1 MSELSA
7 DEMRKRRL
15 ARLGT
20 GADEE
25 KQLPVSVA
33 APVLSSSTQP
43 AFGSSKK
50 RPAGEPLLTDQK
62 NTNEQT
68 MEVDELS
75 KESNNL
81 PQHALDSGIET
92 METDD
97 VEEQFLLKQPSEV
110 FGKRQCVNIIC
121 RIFRVSLTSE
131 DGAIYVFLTDTSAV
145 LSETLEV
152 DVKDLVNQVFM
163 EVLLMFNGPQKSA
176 VQESLQKNSH
186 RESNFQP
193 MSSREFS
200 YSKCLPRNCVETQML
215 NYLIETYERADL
227 EQRKQPERSLSGNL
241 SNIYSETKS
250 QAVAYASRVL
260 DGTLTQY
267 RHGVNNSLLLPY
279 LLSRNL
285 FPVFLEELIDLS
297 ERDNR
302 TYNIFEPVLLNISH
316 IIRSLALDQDD
327 SREPLNLLAEL
338 CEMKTGNTR
347 PICALMTQLPNW
359 LPEAITGNSGLE
371 LQKLC
376 FLGPM
381 FSLSVFAEESTKV
394 VDAYFPEPKVSPSDM
409 KFICDALRMKLE
421 DTRQCLYR
429 VMYSLLLNSSSK
441 DSAMTFFKVV
451 LEQNAKRSQMQANL
465 LLVSRDGFMLN
476 LLSVLQL
483 LSVKVSVDKVDSFY
497 PHHPKAKVNISEC
510 SRFRAS
516 AQDAKDWTDKLGSD
530 PSHRWQDPKF
540 PTECFFLTLHCHH
553 LSIIPIVHKYQRV
566 LRAVREYQHLIDELE
581 KSESVWTGTAT
592 ERQNQTLLKRW
603 RLDVK
608 RYQKCK
614 LCMDVAILDPLL
626 LTRCFNFYNQVAQ
639 LILGVVAPDIKRGI
653 ILPLP
658 EEVPMLFATLPD
670 YFLEDI
676 ADFCLFVI
684 QFYPPAANSA
694 YLDDILVLLIVFT
707 CNSYYI
713 TNRYLVA
720 KLIEVMYFV
729 NPQVQQLTPKLS
741 DAILHHRLA
750 YDHLVPGLMRF
761 YSDVETTG
769 ANSEFYDK
777 FNIRYHISIIYKTIW
792 EIPEHQG
799 KIVEEAGN
807 GRYFVKFVNMLMND
821 TTYLLDE
828 SLETLKRIRELQD
841 LMDNQTEWDKLST
854 EQKQS
859 KQKQLSQDERQ
870 CRSYLTLAS
879 ETVEM
884 FHYLTEKIQ
893 DPFLIPELSDRLA
906 AMLNFNLQQLCGP
919 KCNNLRV
926 RNPEK
931 YSWEPKKLLDRLTG
945 IYLHLD
951 KSVKFA
957 EAIANDERSYRK
969 ELFVDAMS
977 RMDKACIKTQTEI
990 EQFRNL
996 QERVEL
1002 LVIEKQRAEVDYGE
1016 IPDEFRDPL
1025 MDTLMTDPVILPS
1038 GTVMDRKVILRHLL
1052 NSQTDPFNRQP
1063 LTESQLVANPELRDR
1078 INAWVTGRR
1087 QQLVKQ

>member
-7 DEMRKRRL
+7 DEMRRRRL

-20 GADEE
+20 GTDEE
-25 KQLPVSVA
+25 KPLPVTVA
-33 APVLSSSTQP
+33 APVLSSSPQP
-43 AFGSSKK
+43 TLGSSKK
-50 RPAGEPLLTDQK
+50 RHGEPLIPDPK
-62 NTNEQT
+62 NITEQT

-75 KESNNL
+75 KESNIL
-81 PQHALDSGIET
+81 PQHASDSGIET

-97 VEEQFLLKQPSEV
+97 VEEQFLSKQSSEESE
-110 FGKRQCVNIIC
+110 RRHCIDIIC
-121 RIFRVSLTSE
+121 RIFRVSFSS
-131 DGAIYVFLTDTSAV
+131 DDDVISVFLPDTSAV
-145 LSETLEV
+145 LSQTLEV
-152 DVKDLVNQVFM
+152 DVKDVVNQVFM
-163 EVLLMFNGPQKSA
+163 EVLLMFNDPQSSKA
-176 VQESLQKNSH
+176 LESLRKNSR
-186 RESNFQP
+186 RESNFEP
-193 MSSREFS
+193 MCSREFS
-200 YSKCLPRNCVETQML
+200 YSKCLPRKCVETQML
-215 NYLIETYERADL
+215 NYVIETYERTDL
-227 EQRKQPERSLSGNL
+227 EERKQPERSLSRNL
-241 SNIYSETKS
+241 ANICSETKS

-279 LLSRNL
+279 LLSRSI
-285 FPVFLEELIDLS
+285 FPVFLEQLVDLS
-297 ERDNR
+297 ECDNR
-302 TYNIFEPVLLNISH
+302 TCNIFEPVLLNLSH
-316 IIRSLALDQDD
+316 VVRSLALDKDD

-338 CEMKTGNTR
+338 CDMKTGNTR
-347 PICALMTQLPNW
+347 PICTLMTQLSNW
-359 LPEAITGNSGLE
+359 LPQAITGNSGLE

-394 VDAYFPEPKVSPSDM
+394 VDAFFPEPKVTPSEM
-409 KFICDALRMKLE
+409 KFISDTLRMRLE
-421 DTRQCLYR
+421 DTRQSLYR

-441 DSAMTFFKVV
+441 DSALQFFKVV
-451 LEQNAKRSQMQANL
+451 LEQNIKRSQMQANL

-476 LLSVLQL
+476 MLSVLQL
-483 LSVKVSVDKVDSFY
+483 LSVKISVDKVDSFY
-497 PHHPKAKVNISEC
+497 PHNPKAKVNFAEC

-516 AQDAKDWTDKLGSD
+516 AQDAKDWTDKLASD
-530 PSHRWQDPKF
+530 PGHKWQDPKF

-581 KSESVWTGTAT
+581 KSESVWTGTAA

-603 RLDVK
+603 KLDVK

-639 LILGVVAPDIKRGI
+639 LILGIVAPDAKRGI

-658 EEVPMLFATLPD
+658 EEAPMLFATLPD

-707 CNSYYI
+707 CNSHYI

-741 DAILHHRLA
+741 DAILHHPMA
-750 YDHLVPGLMRF
+750 YDHLVPGLMKF

-777 FNIRYHISIIYKTIW
+777 FNIRYHISIIYKTLW

-799 KIVEEAGN
+799 KIVDEASN

-828 SLETLKRIRELQD
+828 SMETLKRIRELQD
-841 LMDNQTEWDKLST
+841 LMDNQTEWDKLNT

-884 FHYLTEKIQ
+884 FNYLTEKIQ
-893 DPFLIPELSDRLA
+893 EPFLIPELADRLA

-926 RNPEK
+926 QNPEK
-931 YSWEPKKLLDRLTG
+931 YNWEPKKLLNSMTG

-951 KSVKFA
+951 SSANFA

-969 ELFVDAMS
+969 ELFDDAML
-977 RMDKACIKTQTEI
+977 RMSKACIKTETEI

-996 QERVEL
+996 QEKVEE
-1002 LVIEKQRAEVDYGE
+1002 LVIEKQRAEIDYGE

-1025 MDTLMTDPVILPS
+1025 MDTLMTDPVLLPS
-1038 GTVMDRKVILRHLL
+1038 GTNMDRKVILRHLL

-1063 LTESQLVANPELRDR
+1063 LTESQLVANPELREQ
-1078 INAWVTGRR
+1078 INKWIAGRR
-1087 QQLVKQ
+1087 QQLSKQ